1 MNRSFFVSI
10 ILLAAAAPAY
20 ASVVVTEIMYDLA
33 DSDAGREWIEIKN
46 TGSSQVDL
54 TVWKLFEADT
64 NHGIAAAGS
73 QMLALPAGAYAIV
86 ADNVEKFLIDYP
98 NFSGILFDSS
108 FSLSNTGEAISIRN
122 PELADIDSVAYASSL
137 GAAGDGNSLQKVGN
151 EWIAAL
157 PTPGAPNADDPVQP
171 PAVSGEASEP
181 VVSGGGGPVEM
192 ADSFS
197 KIRASAGADR
207 TVLAGAETV
216 FEGSAEGFVD
226 ATADK
231 IRFHW
236 NFGDGKTGEGNKV
249 AHVFSF
255 PGVYEVFLTVSFA
268 GVSASDS
275 AKITV
280 VENPVVISEIKY
292 GKFIEIYNASA
303 RKIDFSKFG
312 VSIGGAKPFYFPD
325 GTFLPPW
332 AYLALEPS
340 LLGFE
345 IPQSGEIK
353 ILYPNGKVL
362 LSSIYPNFIL
372 GEKESLSLVDDAWTK
387 SKITPGAKNELV
399 KIETAPFGKTPPD
412 WKKPLG
418 SSKPGFETAKKPGF
432 FPPGGL
438 KEPDDATEISLASA
452 SYPSEYVWLFF
463 GLGLGILGGLVFF
476 VAKRYLV

>member
-197 KIRASAGADR
+197 KISASA
-207 TVLAGAETV
+207 
-216 FEGSAEGFVD
+216 
-226 ATADK
+226 
-231 IRFHW
+231 
-236 NFGDGKTGEGNKV
+236 GEGNKV

-312 VSIGGAKPFYFPD
+312 VSIGGAKPFYFWRERKP
-325 GTFLPPW
+325 
-332 AYLALEPS
+332 
-340 LLGFE
+340 
-345 IPQSGEIK
+345 K
-353 ILYPNGKVL
+353 
-362 LSSIYPNFIL
+362 LS
-372 GEKESLSLVDDAWTK
+372 
-387 SKITPGAKNELV
+387 
-399 KIETAPFGKTPPD
+399 
-412 WKKPLG
+412 
-418 SSKPGFETAKKPGF
+418 
-432 FPPGGL
+432 
-438 KEPDDATEISLASA
+438 
-452 SYPSEYVWLFF
+452 
-463 GLGLGILGGLVFF
+463 
-476 VAKRYLV
+476 